1 MWNPEYLSTQE
12 EIIRLQSEAI
22 DALFLEL
29 LQYKNMD
36 EIEGDKAFDLIKE
49 VAEKKR
55 TVK

>member
-1 MWNPEYLSTQE
+1 MWSPEYLSTQE